1 VVNPIGST
9 WIGLVFGLGFVL
21 SFGCWTTNFAE
32 VQCGLSARN
41 LSAAQRTPL
50 IAAYPKLL
58 IPAVVVI
65 PGMIAL
71 WKIKES
77 PLLLGAGA
85 LGLATILTIVLF

>member
-1 VVNPIGST
+1 
-9 WIGLVFGLGFVL
+9 VL
-21 SFGCWTTNFAE
+21 SFGYWTTNFAE
-32 VQCGLSARN
+32 VQRG